1 MESPGGAR
9 VTAGAQRLGLGAV
22 QFGQDYGITN
32 PRGQVREDEVASIF
46 ALAAEA
52 GIDTID
58 TARLYGTSES
68 VIGRCSPDD
77 AAFRIVTKTPRFGGV
92 ADAGDA
98 AAQLRAAFETS
109 LKALGRQHVYG
120 LLLHDVHD
128 LFGPV
133 AGALWAAMEDLKS
146 SGRVVKIGVSIYEGS
161 DIDRLLENYQIDIIQ
176 VPFNALDDR
185 LVKGGQLDRL
195 ASAGVEIHARS
206 LFLQGLL
213 LAPATDTPDKFAP
226 IRSAVEQLD
235 RVFDA
240 RGLSRLEGLL
250 ALALSQREIDRFIVG
265 VTSSDEL
272 RAIVAAAGKAEQI
285 GTLEWN
291 PPTLDTAY
299 LNPARWSEL
308 S

>member
-1 MESPGGAR
+1 MEFSGEAGVRAAAR
-9 VTAGAQRLGLGAV
+9 RLGLGTV

-32 PRGQVREDEVASIF
+32 PRGQVREDEVASILN
-46 ALAAEA
+46 LAAEA

-58 TARLYGTSES
+58 TARSYGTSES

-77 AAFRIVTKTPRFGGV
+77 AMFRIVTKTPKFGGV
-92 ADAGDA
+92 ADGDEA

-109 LKALGRQHVYG
+109 LEALGRKDVYG
-120 LLLHDVHD
+120 LLLHDVND

-133 AGALWAAMEDLKS
+133 ARALWQAMEGLKS
-146 SGRVVKIGVSIYEGS
+146 SGRAAKIGISIYDGAE
-161 DIDRLLENYQIDIIQ
+161 IDRVLDEYPIDIIQ

-185 LVKGGQLDRL
+185 LIKGGQLNRL

-213 LAPATDTPDKFAP
+213 LAPTEDIPARFAP

-235 RVFDA
+235 SVFA
-240 RGLSRLEGLL
+240 GQRLSRLEGLL
-250 ALALSQREIDRFIVG
+250 ALAFQQREIGRYIIG

-272 RAIVAAAGKAEQI
+272 RAILAALEKAEQADPV
-285 GTLEWN
+285 EWM
-291 PPTLDTAY
+291 PPAIDPVF
-299 LNPARWSEL
+299 LNPARWDEL

>member
-1 MESPGGAR
+1 MEFSGGAR
-9 VTAGAQRLGLGAV
+9 MTAGAGRLGLGTV

-32 PRGQVREDEVASIF
+32 SDGQVREDGVASIL

-68 VIGRCSPDD
+68 VIGRCSPHE
-77 AAFRIVTKTPRFGGV
+77 AMFRIVTKTPKFGDI
-92 ADAGDA
+92 ADYDEA

-109 LKALGRQHVYG
+109 LDALERKDVYG
-120 LLLHDVHD
+120 LLLHDVND

-133 AGALWAAMEDLKS
+133 GRALWTAMEGLKS
-146 SGRVVKIGVSIYEGS
+146 SGRVAKIGISIYGGAE
-161 DIDRLLENYQIDIIQ
+161 IDRVLDEHSIDIVQ
-176 VPFNALDDR
+176 VPFNAFDDR
-185 LVKGGQLDRL
+185 LVKGRQLDRL

-213 LAPATDTPDKFAP
+213 LAAAKDIPERFTP

-235 RVFDA
+235 SVFDA
-240 RGLSRLEGLL
+240 KGLSRLEGLL
-250 ALALSQREIDRFIVG
+250 ALAFRQSEIDRFIVG
-265 VTSSDEL
+265 VTSTDEL
-272 RAIVAAAGKAEQI
+272 RAILAAVDRAEDAGRI
-285 GTLEWN
+285 EWQ
-291 PPTLDTAY
+291 PPPLDAVY